1 MITVYNKKE
10 GVTQDNYKAEIIN
23 KLIFQWLRNNKRNN
37 SIMILEEIQ
46 SKMEFNKILIKMKIN
61 SKIYSIIL

>member
-10 GVTQDNYKAEIIN
+10 GVTQDNYKAETVN

-37 SIMILEEIQ
+37 SITIPEEIQ
-46 SKMEFNKILIKMKIN
+46 SKMEFNKI
-61 SKIYSIIL
+61 